1 MTTNTTMPAQGKNS
15 KQKLF
20 LVWPLNLTPIFK
32 RLGLDPHMQ
41 LVASEANPRFTTVIV
56 NRLWKEVFGLA
67 LVEPLDNMF
76 DDTMAT
82 HPELQLHLEKVM
94 VALNYDL
101 KEFLRILYNT
111 QAFQREWHLLVKL
124 CPETLKTRL
133 CHPKS
138 NG

>member
-1 MTTNTTMPAQGKNS
+1 MGRGKI
-15 KQKLF
+15 KLPNDYQYDNARPGEE
-20 LVWPLNLTPIFK
+20 LKAKTIF
-32 RLGLDPHMQ
+32 GLATELDANFQ
-41 LVASEANPRFTTVIV
+41 AKGSRASYANWLASEANPRFTTVIV

-67 LVEPLDNMF
+67 LIEPLDNMF

-111 QAFQREWHLLVKL
+111 QAFQRMS
-124 CPETLKTRL
+124 P
-133 CHPKS
+133 P
-138 NG
+138 